1 MRGGAIPLLVWGT
14 VLAVLL
20 AMNWVW
26 TGDLIQVAS
35 FAFAVASVVGW
46 VLALVLLRPG
56 EALRRGSPGR
66 SGEPQAVPSASY
78 GSVLLAVGASSIV
91 FGFAFGT
98 FPLYFGAGVMVIA
111 AGLVARELHA
121 ERRARKHWRERGS
134 GDRP

>member
-20 AMNWVW
+20 GLNWVW

-56 EALRRGSPGR
+56 EALRRGPPAR

-78 GSVLLAVGASSIV
+78 GSVLLAVGAASIV
-91 FGFAFGT
+91 FGFAFGH
-98 FPLYFGAGVMVIA
+98 FPVYFGAGVMVVA
-111 AGLVARELHA
+111 AGVVARERFA
-121 ERRARKHWRERGS
+121 ERQARRRWSEGGER
-134 GDRP
+134 